1 MTRVWPTQIE
11 DSEGRVGPGERE
23 FIISPSLGSVTMTSI
38 GSQATDAKFVQAKK
52 PFDWMTDDQFNN
64 LQILAI
70 HYEWFQE
77 MFDRMPKDGRETQW
91 RALCESEQPENQ
103 PLPDKM
109 DEQYTQIQRLC
120 VIRAVRSDRL
130 MNISTLFVQN
140 VLGKK

>member
-1 MTRVWPTQIE
+1 
-11 DSEGRVGPGERE
+11 VGPGERE
-23 FIISPSLGSVTMTSI
+23 YVISPSLGSVTMTSI
-38 GSQATDAKFVQAKK
+38 GANQPPDSKFVQAKK
-52 PFDWMTDDQFNN
+52 PFDWMTDDQFSN

-91 RALCESEQPENQ
+91 RALCESDQPECQ

-109 DEQYTQIQRLC
+109 DDHYTHMQRMC

-130 MNISTLFVQN
+130 MNISTLFIQN